1 MYYNNVVSKK
11 DSNKFVLSKGHGEII
26 LFSILADLN
35 FFSLNKLL
43 NHYRSGDVYLG
54 GHISHK
60 INGIEFSTGS
70 LGHGLSYSCGLA
82 HAFKLKKKIK
92 NKIFCLCGDAEIN
105 EGSVWEAAIY
115 AGQRKLN
122 NLVALVDYNKIGS
135 SDFVKNYISNKC
147 LAKAWVNF
155 GWKVIDADG
164 HNFNSIH
171 KAFRKLEKQS
181 KPTAIILNTVKG
193 KGLDFM
199 EHSPIWHVKGLDR
212 ELYLRAKKVIK
223 GINAFKRSIFFE
235 TL

>member
-1 MYYNNVVSKK
+1 M
-11 DSNKFVLSKGHGEII
+11 L
-26 LFSILADLN
+26 
-35 FFSLNKLL
+35 KLMGF
-43 NHYRSGDVYLG
+43 NR
-54 GHISHK
+54 
-60 INGIEFSTGS
+60 
-70 LGHGLSYSCGLA
+70 
-82 HAFKLKKKIK
+82 
-92 NKIFCLCGDAEIN
+92 
-105 EGSVWEAAIY
+105 AAIY

-135 SDFVKNYISNKC
+135 SDFLKNYISNKC

-155 GWKVIDADG
+155 GWKVSDADG

-199 EHSPIWHVKGLDR
+199 EHSPIWHVKGLI
-212 ELYLRAKKVIK
+212 ENSTKQKVIK
-223 GINAFKRSIFFE
+223 GINAFKSQFFE